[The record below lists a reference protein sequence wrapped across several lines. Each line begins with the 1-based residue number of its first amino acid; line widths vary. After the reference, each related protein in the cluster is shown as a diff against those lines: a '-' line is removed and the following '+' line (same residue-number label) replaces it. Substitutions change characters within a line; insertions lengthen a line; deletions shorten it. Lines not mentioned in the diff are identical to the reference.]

1 MSQFRTRLLGRP
13 IIVLA
18 LVSAVLIGTFTGVGF
33 AATRKSSGLSGPSQ
47 SSATSSKA
55 ASTAAKIVFHPLQ
68 LLNGAKSQQAWGTG
82 PPQYAVS
89 GGVVYFAGSISAPQ
103 NQSLPAF
110 VMPAGAR
117 PGYYDC
123 FSIYSANNANTQAVA
138 ALHIYANGKAY
149 LQGKY
154 ASIFTSLTG
163 VSFVVGY

>member
-47 SSATSSKA
+47 SSTSSKA

-68 LLNGAKSQQAWGTG
+68 LLNGAKSQQVWGTG

-89 GGVVYFAGSISAPQ
+89 GGVVYFAGSISAPPD
-103 NQSLPAF
+103 QSLPAF

-149 LQGKY
+149 MQGKY